1 MSEEKRSDMSDEQ
14 GAQLPGQV
22 GSFVLD
28 WQVEEGPY
36 DDIIDLPHHVS
47 SKHPP
52 MPLEDRAAQFSP
64 FAALTGYE
72 DSIDEAGRLVD
83 GFIAMDDETSARL
96 DRTYAKLKE
105 ELAGAKLPFVRVTYF
120 VPDER
125 KEGGTYAEHEGH
137 LRRVD
142 EHPPALV
149 FSDGTRIE
157 LDRVVDI
164 GE

>member
-1 MSEEKRSDMSDEQ
+1 MSEEKNV
-14 GAQLPGQV
+14 QLPGQA
-22 GSFVLD
+22 GSFTLD
-28 WQVEEGPY
+28 WQIETGPY

-83 GFIAMDDETSARL
+83 GFIAVDDETSARL
-96 DRTYAKLKE
+96 DRMYAKLKE
-105 ELAGAKLPFVRVTYF
+105 ELAGAKLPFAHVTYF

-125 KEGGTYAEHEGH
+125 KEGGTYVEHEGY
-137 LRRVD
+137 LRRID
-142 EHPPALV
+142 EHSPALV
-149 FSDGTRIE
+149 FSDGARIE